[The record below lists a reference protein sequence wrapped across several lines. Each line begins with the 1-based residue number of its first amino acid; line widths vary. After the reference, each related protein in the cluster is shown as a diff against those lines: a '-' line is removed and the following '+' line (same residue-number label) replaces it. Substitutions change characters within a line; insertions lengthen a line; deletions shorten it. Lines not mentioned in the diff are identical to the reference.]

1 MVMTHHVGFRVA
13 GVNRGFKYHDL
24 LFGKDGTLQSAD
36 EFFRFTGKHTAA
48 NHLNPALLFSLSCRM
63 VC

>member
-1 MVMTHHVGFRVA
+1 MTHHVGFRVA
-13 GVNRGFKYHDL
+13 GVNRGFKYHHL

-48 NHLNPALLFSLSCRM
+48 NHLNPALLFSLSCRV